1 MTTRPLLSA
10 ALSIAVLMA
19 ATAPAVA
26 HHSYAMFDQTK
37 RLTLK
42 GTVRAVEWA
51 NPHVWVWV
59 DVDDG
64 KGGVTPWGF
73 ETNAPSELVRF
84 FGWTKNSLTVG
95 DKVTVDYAPLRSGR
109 NGGALRT
116 LTFADGRTLKTPR
129 TNPPP
134 GSPAQVIPD
143 AAAK

>member
-1 MTTRPLLSA
+1 MTIRVLFAA
-10 ALSIAVLMA
+10 ALSIAALMA
-19 ATAPAVA
+19 AAAPATA
-26 HHSYAMFDQTK
+26 HHSYSMFDQTK
-37 RLTLK
+37 SLTLR
-42 GTVRAVEWA
+42 GTVRTVEWA

-84 FGWTKNSLTVG
+84 FGWTKNSLTAG

-129 TNPPP
+129 SNPLP
-134 GSPAQVIPD
+134 GSPAEV
-143 AAAK
+143 K

>member
-1 MTTRPLLSA
+1 MTLPAPPA
-10 ALSIAVLMA
+10 ALLTIALMA
-19 ATAPAVA
+19 AASPGIA
-26 HHSYAMFDQTK
+26 HHSYSMFDQTK
-37 RLTLK
+37 RLTLT

-64 KGGVTPWGF
+64 KGGITPWGF

-84 FGWTKNSLTVG
+84 FGWTKNSLRVG

-116 LTFADGRTLKTPR
+116 LTLADGRTLKTPR

-134 GSPAQVIPD
+134 GSPAEISSSAP
-143 AAAK
+143 AK

>member
-1 MTTRPLLSA
+1 MTTRALLAA
-10 ALSIAVLMA
+10 ALFMA
-19 ATAPAVA
+19 AAAPAAA
-26 HHSYAMFDQTK
+26 HHSYSMFDQTK
-37 RLTLK
+37 RLTLT

-64 KGGVTPWGF
+64 KGGTTPWGF

-84 FGWTKNSLTVG
+84 FGWTRNSLAVG

-116 LTFADGRTLKTPR
+116 LTFADGRTLTTPR
-129 TNPPP
+129 SNPPP
-134 GSPAQVIPD
+134 GSPAEILSP
-143 AAAK
+143 APAK

>member
-1 MTTRPLLSA
+1 
-10 ALSIAVLMA
+10 
-19 ATAPAVA
+19 
-26 HHSYAMFDQTK
+26 MFENTK
-37 RLTLK
+37 RLTLT

-84 FGWTKNSLTVG
+84 FGWSKNSLTVG
-95 DKVTVDYAPLRSGR
+95 DKVIVDYAPLRSGR

-116 LTFADGRTLKTPR
+116 LTFTDGRTLKTPR

-134 GSPAQVIPD
+134 GSPAEILSP
-143 AAAK
+143 APAK

>member
-1 MTTRPLLSA
+1 MSTRALLFGGAVDGRMTVK
-10 ALSIAVLMA
+10 AV
-19 ATAPAVA
+19 PAVA

-37 RLTLK
+37 RLTLT

-116 LTFADGRTLKTPR
+116 LTLRRRRTLKTPR
-129 TNPPP
+129 SNPPP
-134 GSPAQVIPD
+134 GSPAEILSPVP
-143 AAAK
+143 AK